1 MALFI
6 DKLAITSA
14 DITPLGRIADEFA
27 KNGGNRIPR
36 LTVTGL
42 PEGTVELTVI
52 VHDPDAP
59 VPQGFTHWVLH
70 GLAPADTVEVTAA
83 AGRGGPNSL
92 GETTYAGPFPPRGHG
107 QHHYYFWVYALR
119 RPVTGA
125 PGREE
130 FLAEY
135 ADDVIEQARLVGTYS
150 VD

>member
-6 DKLAITSA
+6 DRLAITSA
-14 DITPLGRIADEFA
+14 DIEPLSRISDDYA
-27 KNGGNRIPR
+27 KDGGNRTPR

-42 PEGTVELTVI
+42 PDGTAELTVI
-52 VHDPDAP
+52 LHDPDAP
-59 VPQGFTHWVLH
+59 LPHGFTHWVLH
-70 GLAPADTVEVTAA
+70 GLAPAETVEVSAD

-92 GETTYAGPFPPRGHG
+92 GETTYVGPFPPAGHG

-119 RPVTGA
+119 RPVTGS
-125 PGREE
+125 PTRED

-135 ADDVIEQARLVGTYS
+135 ADDVIEQARLVATYS